1 MKVQWLKLNL
11 KGFGRF
17 RETVAVDFA
26 PGVNICLAANE
37 QGKSTVAAGLAGVI
51 FGLPSSSDAKAFSQ
65 ERFRNWH
72 GPAQF
77 SGELEFA
84 AGGELFRLQRNFDN
98 HRVSLQRFVNGSWQ
112 EEIGGEHNPRAQ
124 KRNIRYEERIAQ
136 LLGVGNRELFA
147 ATFQVTQPLPEGEK
161 IVPGIQQLLS
171 GAGAH
176 YKEALDDLG
185 EALKRITRYTGK
197 REITPRDMSQ
207 DRMLEICDKE
217 IFKLEQELSAASQLL
232 NDVRETAEALDNMQD
247 RYNKQMDELAGK
259 ERLLPA
265 WQKWRLLR
273 DRYQQA
279 ATRQAALAAS
289 LEKAAKLEGSV
300 ENITETL
307 AAKYGSY
314 KDCPPDTG
322 EALTAFSSASEE
334 MTVLLSALEET
345 SGEIFRESQAAERL
359 EEILNGELAAVRA
372 RSELPHTCRE
382 LRRKELELEDLQK
395 MKLQFSERLADLEK
409 QLQSYPSLDRL
420 GKSPVQSVQTLRE
433 QCKAILAQWQQFAR
447 ERARLA
453 QITMQLEEAAP
464 FHCASEEELAVLSVY
479 ETRKMRLEREL
490 ERLNNARS
498 DVLRKVEEVQLA
510 HKAMMREYGEM
521 ERLGDDAEAH
531 VERKLELLA
540 AKKEQ
545 EEKLRHLTIKITPRE
560 WPRRAVIALAALISG
575 ISAFYAGANLPL
587 ALLAGAATG
596 LLTILLTGFLGQRKE
611 RFRPQARLGEINIE
625 LRQVDAL
632 LGSFSVCGEAQLGA
646 LRQKLRER
654 LERRRQLTEMREAL
668 PGEEMLRPLKAELE
682 AAKEEWRIFK
692 ELVSKAESVYP
703 DVSAAFNQWRELE
716 REAIQLQVRTDDFA
730 SIQAPSVQAGLL
742 LDSPPD
748 ILRAPWPEMI
758 VLGELMR
765 ADTSTVRAL
774 LSWLETLDD
783 AWWKQTECMALSFEQ
798 ILEDMAVVKRE
809 LTALTAPDADGA
821 RRLEVLQQEIGSL
834 SLQLFPFDS
843 QTDPMWLESL
853 LAGVREAEEGLV
865 RHRAALEALNKQRLD
880 LEEKRRVTEEK
891 LRPLQERLS
900 PLLAEGAPAEVLQRW
915 QEYSRLCRMRA
926 EQGKE
931 LTGLLSA
938 YEVSSPG
945 ELRTK
950 VNDSANQAVNILRQW
965 EELLASFPAL
975 PSYENEDPQA
985 LDSRYRELESSIAR
999 LREELDLLHVNI
1011 RQEELRLA
1019 KLQGQAPYNI
1029 AGGELR
1035 LDELR
1040 EESRRLRVEAAALEV
1055 AYKELSNAIS
1065 LFSETYRQGL
1075 ADTATKYFSLFT
1087 GNHLRDVSLDDQF
1100 NVLVKENGKPYAIAQ
1115 LSQGARDQLYLAL
1128 RLAVADLLSDDIQLP
1143 FIFDDPF
1150 LNWDEARLAM
1160 MQQTLHTL
1168 PAGRQVLLF
1177 SHRREFASWGTA
1189 CRLELSETPAG

>member
-1 MKVQWLKLNL
+1 MKVQWLKLSL

-51 FGLPSSSDAKAFSQ
+51 FGLPSSSDPKAFSQ

-124 KRNIRYEERIAQ
+124 KRNMRYEERITQ
-136 LLGVGNRELFA
+136 LLGVGNRELFT

-185 EALKRITRYTGK
+185 EALKKITRYTGK
-197 REITPRDMSQ
+197 REISPRDMNQ

-217 IFKLEQELSAASQLL
+217 IFKLEQELSAAAQLL
-232 NDVRETAEALDNMQD
+232 NDVRETAAALENMQD
-247 RYNKQMDELAGK
+247 RFNKQSEELAGK

-279 ATRQAALAAS
+279 AARQAALAAS
-289 LEKAAKLEGSV
+289 LEKAAMLERSV

-307 AAKYGSY
+307 AAKYERY

-322 EALTAFSSASEE
+322 EALIVFSSANEE
-334 MTVLLSALEET
+334 MTVILSAFQET
-345 SGEIFRESQAAERL
+345 AGEISRESQAAEGL
-359 EEILNGELAAVRA
+359 EELLNGELAAVRGRA
-372 RSELPHTCRE
+372 ELPHTCRE
-382 LRRKELELEDLQK
+382 LRRKELELQDLQK
-395 MKLQFSERLADLEK
+395 MKLQLSERLADLEK
-409 QLQSYPSLDRL
+409 QLQSFPSLDRL
-420 GKSPVQSVQTLRE
+420 GKSPLQSVQTLRE
-433 QCKAILAQWQQFAR
+433 QCKAILAQWQQFAK
-447 ERARLA
+447 ERAGLA
-453 QITMQLEEAAP
+453 QITAQLEEYAP

-510 HKAMMREYGEM
+510 HKAMIREYGEM

-545 EEKLRHLTIKITPRE
+545 EEKLRHTTIKIAPRE

-575 ISAFYAGANLPL
+575 IIASYAGANLPV
-587 ALLAGAATG
+587 AFAAAAVTV

-611 RFRPQARLGEINIE
+611 RSRPQARLGEINIE

-654 LERRRQLTEMREAL
+654 LERRKQLTEMREAL
-668 PGEEMLRPLKAELE
+668 PGEELLRPLKAELE
-682 AAKEEWRIFK
+682 AAKEEWRLFK

-716 REAIQLQVRTDDFA
+716 REAAQLQARTDDFA
-730 SIQAPSVQAGLL
+730 SLQAPAVQAGML
-742 LDSPPD
+742 LDAPPD
-748 ILRAPWPEMI
+748 ALRAPWPEI
-758 VLGELMR
+758 VALGELMGT
-765 ADTSTVRAL
+765 DTSTVKAL
-774 LSWLETLDD
+774 LSWLETMDD
-783 AWWKQTECMALSFEQ
+783 AWWNQTESIARSFEQ
-798 ILEDMAVVKRE
+798 ILEDTAVVKRE
-809 LTALTAPDADGA
+809 LTALTAPGADGA
-821 RRLEVLQQEIGSL
+821 RRFDALQQEIASL
-834 SLQLFPFDS
+834 TLQVFPFDS

-853 LAGVREAEEGLV
+853 LARAREAEEGLV
-865 RHRAALEALNKQRLD
+865 RHRAALEALDKQRLD
-880 LEEKRRVTEEK
+880 LEEKRRMTEEK

-900 PLLAEGAPAEVLQRW
+900 PLLAEGAPTEVLQRW

-931 LTGLLSA
+931 LAGLLSA
-938 YEVSSPG
+938 YEVKSPG

-950 VNDSANQAVNILRQW
+950 VADSTNQAVNILKQR
-965 EELLASFPAL
+965 EELLVSFPAL
-975 PSYENEDPQA
+975 PSFENEDTQA
-985 LDSRYRELESSIAR
+985 LDSRYRELEVSIAR
-999 LREELDLLHVNI
+999 LREEQDLLQVSI

-1019 KLQGQAPYNI
+1019 KLQGQAPHNI

-1035 LDELR
+1035 LEELR
-1040 EESRRLRVEAAALEV
+1040 KESHRLRVEAAALEV

-1075 ADTATKYFSLFT
+1075 ADTATRYFSLFT
-1087 GNHLRDVSLDDQF
+1087 GNQLREVLLDDQF

-1160 MQQTLHTL
+1160 MQQTLDTL

-1177 SHRREFASWGTA
+1177 SHRREFASWGIA